1 MYKMHSLYKIIY
13 KKYVYNVR
21 QKCLYFLIL
30 QNSLL
35 VPIVKYFYKYLVQD
49 TILSEISMIKIRIE
63 ITSGKSKTDFPRHTG
78 RIQLD
83 RRIVFHN

>member
-1 MYKMHSLYKIIY
+1 MILCKSD
-13 KKYVYNVR
+13 
-21 QKCLYFLIL
+21 LYFFIL

-35 VPIVKYFYKYLVQD
+35 VKYFYKYLVQD
-49 TILSEISMIKIRIE
+49 MILSEISMIEIRIE

>member
-1 MYKMHSLYKIIY
+1 MLCRSD
-13 KKYVYNVR
+13 
-21 QKCLYFLIL
+21 LYFFIL

-35 VPIVKYFYKYLVQD
+35 VKYFYKYLVQD
-49 TILSEISMIKIRIE
+49 MILSEISMIEIRIE

>member
-1 MYKMHSLYKIIY
+1 MMLCKSD
-13 KKYVYNVR
+13 
-21 QKCLYFLIL
+21 LYFFIL

-35 VPIVKYFYKYLVQD
+35 VKYFYKYLVQD
-49 TILSEISMIKIRIE
+49 MILSEISMIEIRIE

>member
-1 MYKMHSLYKIIY
+1 MMLCRSD
-13 KKYVYNVR
+13 
-21 QKCLYFLIL
+21 LYFFIL

-35 VPIVKYFYKYLVQD
+35 VKYFYKYLVQD
-49 TILSEISMIKIRIE
+49 MILSEISMIEIRIK

>member
-1 MYKMHSLYKIIY
+1 MLCKSD
-13 KKYVYNVR
+13 
-21 QKCLYFLIL
+21 LYFFIL

-35 VPIVKYFYKYLVQD
+35 VKYFYKYLVQD
-49 TILSEISMIKIRIE
+49 MILSKISMIEIRIE

>member
-1 MYKMHSLYKIIY
+1 MMLCRSD
-13 KKYVYNVR
+13 
-21 QKCLYFLIL
+21 LYFFIL

-35 VPIVKYFYKYLVQD
+35 VKYFYKYLVQD
-49 TILSEISMIKIRIE
+49 MILSEISMIEIRIE

>member
-1 MYKMHSLYKIIY
+1 MLCRSD
-13 KKYVYNVR
+13 
-21 QKCLYFLIL
+21 LYFFIL

-35 VPIVKYFYKYLVQD
+35 VKYFYKYLVQD
-49 TILSEISMIKIRIE
+49 MILSKISMIEIRIE

>member
-1 MYKMHSLYKIIY
+1 MLCKSD
-13 KKYVYNVR
+13 
-21 QKCLYFLIL
+21 LYFFIL

-35 VPIVKYFYKYLVQD
+35 VKYFYKYLVQD
-49 TILSEISMIKIRIE
+49 MILSEISMIEIRIE